1 MAEQACSKMLA
12 NQRLAF
18 DRSFTVL
25 LKERQDVRD
34 SRPLNLVG
42 KFLTP
47 STSDS
52 TASELCKKPW
62 LVRKARAEEGEQLKG
77 SDTLVLDDISEDTL
91 PGATT
96 GTDNSAHPNEVG
108 SRGAKRWE
116 QLGVDP
122 CSKVLDAVLDNFEK
136 IPSAGAL
143 LLFDAHVAAGDML
156 EALAIK
162 KMGSRFPKQYF
173 GVVGD
178 ASAKDSIIK
187 ARIENLAAR
196 VKAGLLTLA
205 GVTYAAEMPR
215 DLVEAVPP
223 VPELQC
229 TIWDSDA
236 RRLRI
241 PPELLAKWGAQEDL
255 QYEQGIETASST
267 NTKRDA
273 GNVDL
278 ASPAK
283 KMKLTDGAVFPM
295 AKLEGSS
302 VISVKL
308 PMVKAGAELKI
319 LMGNKGI
326 ITSDTD
332 VAVHIKKG
340 TALLSFGKVTWR
352 KLKEGDDKLLDRE
365 LPVSF
370 TSSSDLITFAG
381 KVCTMLE
388 VVDAKRKT

>member
-1 MAEQACSKMLA
+1 M
-12 NQRLAF
+12 
-18 DRSFTVL
+18 
-25 LKERQDVRD
+25 
-34 SRPLNLVG
+34 
-42 KFLTP
+42 
-47 STSDS
+47 
-52 TASELCKKPW
+52 
-62 LVRKARAEEGEQLKG
+62 
-77 SDTLVLDDISEDTL
+77 
-91 PGATT
+91 
-96 GTDNSAHPNEVG
+96 
-108 SRGAKRWE
+108 
-116 QLGVDP
+116 
-122 CSKVLDAVLDNFEK
+122 
-136 IPSAGAL
+136 
-143 LLFDAHVAAGDML
+143 FDAHVVAEDML
-156 EALAIK
+156 EAFAIK
-162 KMGSRFPKQYF
+162 KIGSRIPMQYF

-187 ARIENLAAR
+187 ARVENLATR
-196 VKAGLLTLA
+196 VKAGLLTLP

-223 VPELQC
+223 MPELQC
-229 TIWDSDA
+229 MIWDSDA

-241 PPELLAKWGAQEDL
+241 PQELLAKWGAHRDFGEKFKMVLDKAKEDL

-267 NTKRDA
+267 STKREA
-273 GNVDL
+273 GNVES

-283 KMKLTDGAVFPM
+283 KMKLADGAVFPM

-308 PMVKAGAELKI
+308 PMVKAGVEFKI

-326 ITSDTD
+326 ITNDND

-340 TALLSFGKVTWR
+340 TALLGFGKVTWR

-381 KVCTMLE
+381 NVCTMLE
-388 VVDAKRKT
+388 VVDAKRKTGAAANVCYHVLKEDLQSDLPGAFKLEARQEALEEVKCKGRTVL